1 MENSSHPYAVTVVNY
16 LSRFKMLVVSILVW
30 LCQLQLTVIESASF
44 GGDMQT
50 YPLWGP
56 YAQSSCIGDECN
68 RNKSGFSLMCQ
79 VHLAWHS
86 SHHRPVL
93 LVFFRGAIPVIYP
106 AGNLSPNFFHREG
119 HLWPTD
125 ILNSSFL
132 QKLWTFFCVKTL
144 KFSHK
149 SHSFS
154 NMWQGVPQTKLLMK
168 VEKYRLSA
176 LWIFLEK

>member
-16 LSRFKMLVVSILVW
+16 LSCFKMSVVSILVW

-56 YAQSSCIGDECN
+56 YAQSSCIGDEYN
-68 RNKSGFSLMCQ
+68 RNKRVGRVDFPWCIR
-79 VHLAWHS
+79 VWVPLAWCS

-93 LVFFRGAIPVIYP
+93 LVSGFFQGGHSSDISCRKPFLQNFYP
-106 AGNLSPNFFHREG
+106 EYHP
-119 HLWPTD
+119 WPTD

-132 QKLWTFFCVKTL
+132 QKLCEHFYV
-144 KFSHK
+144 
-149 SHSFS
+149 
-154 NMWQGVPQTKLLMK
+154 
-168 VEKYRLSA
+168 
-176 LWIFLEK
+176 